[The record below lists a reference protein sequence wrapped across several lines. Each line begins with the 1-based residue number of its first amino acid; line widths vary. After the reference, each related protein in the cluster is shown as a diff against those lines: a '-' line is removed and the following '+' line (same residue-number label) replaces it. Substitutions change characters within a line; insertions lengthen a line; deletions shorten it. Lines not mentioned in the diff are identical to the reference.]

1 MIKLFVPDIK
11 LYTFN
16 SIALITPMTT
26 ILEVVLKVSLLIVTL
41 GYTVQ
46 KWYFMNKENKKNKAD
61 GKKNSSLDS

>member
-41 GYTVQ
+41 GYTAQ

>member
-41 GYTVQ
+41 GYTTQ